1 MNKTRFV
8 FSIAVVAL
16 LVATPAMGQLSNFPV
31 LALPAGDADG
41 ATSIGAGWGRGL
53 NDSSGKLNSFV
64 LGAARAME
72 SVSFG
77 IIGGYVVD
85 AGIDEAAAATSE
97 ITFGGSVA
105 YNAPQNDLPVRFGVQ
120 GGIEWMSVA
129 NGTPDNTTRLYFPV
143 GLSIQGS
150 WETSSVNFRP
160 WIMPRWQWTRD
171 SSGGTSS
178 TENNGGISTGLS
190 GVMESGFGIGLSLD
204 WTRPDVASATVSNV
218 NLWRFGAAV
227 FYALP

>member
-16 LVATPAMGQLSNFPV
+16 LVATPAMGQLNNFPI

-53 NDSSGKLNSFV
+53 NESTGKLNSFV
-64 LGAARAME
+64 IGAARAME

-77 IIGGYVVD
+77 VSGGYVVD
-85 AGIDEAAAATSE
+85 VLPDVSE

-105 YNAPQNDLPVRFGVQ
+105 YNAPQNDLPVRFGIQ
-120 GGIEWMSVA
+120 GGIEWMSVD
-129 NGTPDNTTRLYFPV
+129 NVPDNTTLWNFPI
-143 GLSIQGS
+143 GISIQGS
-150 WETSSVNFRP
+150 TQAGSMTVRP
-160 WIMPRWQWTRD
+160 WIMPRWQWTR
-171 SSGGTSS
+171 SSGGGTVSS
-178 TENNGGISTGLS
+178 TENNGGISTGIS

-204 WTRPDVASATVSNV
+204 WTRPGQLSGAEVENIW
-218 NLWRFGAAV
+218 LFGAAV
-227 FYALP
+227 FYRLP